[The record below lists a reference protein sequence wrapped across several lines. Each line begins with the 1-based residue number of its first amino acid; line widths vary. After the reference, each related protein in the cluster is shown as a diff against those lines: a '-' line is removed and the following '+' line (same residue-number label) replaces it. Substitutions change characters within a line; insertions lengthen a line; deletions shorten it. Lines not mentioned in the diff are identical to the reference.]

1 MTGNVIPLRPALEP
15 ASPRIALLG
24 TGTVGRAFVQR
35 YVQLRERD
43 LPLPELLLIANSRAQ
58 HGCQGDWL
66 QVLDALASATDA
78 GARAGFDDDLLRAG
92 DIVVDATAS
101 EDVAAAHAGWLRRGL
116 HVVTANKLGNGM
128 ALARAQE
135 IVASARAGRS
145 RYGDAATVGAGLP
158 LLRSVR
164 ALVRGGDRIET
175 MEGILSG
182 SLAWLFNH
190 YDGMRAFS
198 RFVREARD
206 GSFTEPDPRIDL
218 SGEDVRRKLLILARA
233 AGIALQ
239 VEQVQVESLVPP
251 ALAALELAE
260 LDAALPALDA
270 GLRERFQRAWRD
282 GERLRFV
289 GRLQVDADGTV
300 RADVGLRALPAEH
313 PLCSGAGTDNKVA
326 IGSSRYRQQPLVI
339 QGPGA
344 GAEITAAALLDDVL
358 VISDPA

>member
-1 MTGNVIPLRPALEP
+1 MPGNVIPLRSGTA
-15 ASPRIALLG
+15 ADSPRLALLG

-35 YVQLRERD
+35 HVQLHECGIS
-43 LPLPELLLIANSRAQ
+43 LPPLAMIANSRGQ
-58 HGCQGDWL
+58 RRCG
-66 QVLDALASATDA
+66 
-78 GARAGFDDDLLRAG
+78 DDLLQDLEQLIAADRVADAWFDADGLRAG

-101 EDVAAAHAGWLRRGL
+101 DAVAAAHAGWLRSGL

-128 ALARAQE
+128 ALARAE
-135 IVASARAGRS
+135 GIVAAARAGRA

-158 LLRSVR
+158 LLRSLR
-164 ALVRGGDRIET
+164 ALVHGGDRIHGV
-175 MEGILSG
+175 EGILSG

-206 GSFTEPDPRIDL
+206 GGYTEPDPRIDL

-233 AGIALQ
+233 SGIALE
-239 VEQVQVESLVPP
+239 VAQVQVDSLVP
-251 ALAALELAE
+251 ASLAGLRQEDV
-260 LDAALPALDA
+260 DAALPALDA
-270 GLRERFQRAWRD
+270 PLRERFQRAWRD

-289 GRLQVDADGTV
+289 GSFHLDADGV
-300 RADVGLRALPAEH
+300 VQANVGLRALPAAH

-326 IGSSRYRQQPLVI
+326 ITSSRYRAQPLVI

-344 GAEITAAALLDDVL
+344 GADVTAAALMDDVL
-358 VISDPA
+358 AVVGNAG